1 MIKKHT
7 AGFPLQIARISVG
20 ILATTRQDGVV
31 EISSGYLSSINK
43 DTSGYFMNNKKGPQ
57 WIFEQF

>member
-1 MIKKHT
+1 
-7 AGFPLQIARISVG
+7 VG